1 MRHKLTESD
10 ILIALLLAGDSSPQ
24 TIANM
29 MNRHAGSISR
39 TGSELVDQGL
49 IVKKSRYVYALTP
62 EGFSAARTSLRRRA
76 ESADPLVIDR

>member
-1 MRHKLTESD
+1 MRHRLTESD

-29 MNRHAGSISR
+29 MDRHPGSISR

-49 IVKKSRYVYALTP
+49 IVKKPRYVYALTP
-62 EGFSAARTSLRRRA
+62 KGFSAARTSLRRRA
-76 ESADPLVIDR
+76 ESPISPVADR